1 MKFILDENL
10 PPSLV
15 EKLKSIG
22 YESYHVNEVGYS
34 NTADSKIAAL
44 AKRENAVILT
54 HDTDFG
60 TIMALNEDD
69 KPSIIL
75 FRWQTISVNSLFLF
89 LEEYLPQLE
98 IDLEKGSFIVVD
110 DNKIRVRTLPL
121 VK

>member
-1 MKFILDENL
+1 MKFILDENM

-15 EKLKSIG
+15 SKLKSLG
-22 YESYHVNEVGYS
+22 YETYHVNEIGFS
-34 NTADSKIAAL
+34 NTADSKITEL
-44 AKRENAVILT
+44 AKRENSIIIT

-60 TIMALNEDD
+60 TIMALNGDN

-75 FRWQTISVNSLFLF
+75 FRWQIISVNSLFLF

-98 IDLEKGSFIVVD
+98 LDLEKGSFIVVD